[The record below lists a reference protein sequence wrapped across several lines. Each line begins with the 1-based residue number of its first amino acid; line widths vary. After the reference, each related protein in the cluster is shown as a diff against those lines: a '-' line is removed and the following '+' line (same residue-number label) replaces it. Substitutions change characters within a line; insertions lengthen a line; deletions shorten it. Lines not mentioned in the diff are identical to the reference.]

1 VTIFQLARM
10 RRLELV
16 ALYLSCQPG
25 SGRSGTDYQ
34 GQYAVTMSR
43 EQLVAGIAAT
53 PAGARMLRGGGR

>member
-1 VTIFQLARM
+1 VTIFQLARK

-25 SGRSGTDYQ
+25 RGRAGTDYQ
-34 GQYAVTMSR
+34 GQYATAMSR

-53 PAGARMLRGGGR
+53 PKGARLLRGGAR